1 MSPGREPG
9 PQGSGE
15 WNANDWPGEL
25 VNRAIHRLPAEIG
38 GDLGEDGIGEEA
50 LFVGLVVE
58 RLEFFARDF
67 DAFGEGGLGIEFDA
81 GEDRFPVWA
90 FFKESDRV
98 VGVGFEGEVLEGA
111 EREEGEH
118 MAAGQGS
125 DKSLFG
131 VHAIFTAKI
140 FGCS

>member
-38 GDLGEDGIGEEA
+38 GDLGEDRVGQEA

-58 RLEFFARDF
+58 FLEFLARDI
-67 DAFGEGGLGIEFDA
+67 DALREGGLGIEPGPTPVTLVRKAGA
-81 GEDRFPVWA
+81 GEPRPT
-90 FFKESDRV
+90 
-98 VGVGFEGEVLEGA
+98 GETQ
-111 EREEGEH
+111 RW
-118 MAAGQGS
+118 
-125 DKSLFG
+125 DY
-131 VHAIFTAKI
+131 
-140 FGCS
+140 